1 MTDRKRQRPIVEC
14 ECSGCCGSSAPED
27 QPEPAKKRYLSEVGW
42 VVNKLETPIGSVP
55 VVSTEL
61 NWRDRAGAVLVR
73 FGLRRMSYALR
84 PGLYAVGRPNSSSY
98 VFVSANYKLSFD
110 HLRRNLRGLDA
121 WILVLDTAGINVW
134 CAAGKGS
141 FGTEELIQRIR
152 ETRLFHLV
160 PRGTL
165 ILPQLAAP
173 GVAAHEVSKRTG
185 FKVVYGPVRAAD
197 IKSFL
202 ARGLMATEEMRQ
214 VRFNF
219 LDRLVLIPVDLTILL
234 KYLLLVFFILL
245 ALRGLGLNLLHW
257 PALYPYLGAIIIGSV
272 LVPAFLPWIPGR
284 PFAWKGWLLGLLWA
298 LWINVEQGFI
308 TASSFAW
315 AKAMTNFLLLP
326 ALSAFLGLNFTG
338 SSTYTSLSGVVR
350 EMKLAIPAILMA
362 AGLGFGL
369 LIAQL
374 AGAF

>member
-1 MTDRKRQRPIVEC
+1 MTEERRQLPVVEC
-14 ECSGCCGSSAPED
+14 DCSGCCGQSAPET
-27 QPEPAKKRYLSEVGW
+27 PLEPAKKRYVAEAGW
-42 VVNKLETPIGSVP
+42 VVNKLEAPIGSAP

-73 FGLRRMSYALR
+73 LGLKRMSYALR
-84 PGLYAVGRPNSSSY
+84 PGLYAVGQPNSSSY

-110 HLRRNLRGLDA
+110 HLRKNLSGLDA

-134 CAAGKGS
+134 CAAGKGT

-152 ETRLFHLV
+152 ETRLFQLV

-219 LDRLVLIPVDLTILL
+219 LDRLVLVPVEFIVLV
-234 KYLLLVFFILL
+234 KYLLMVLFFLL
-245 ALRGLGLNLLHW
+245 TLRVLGLNLLHW
-257 PALYPYLGAIIIGSV
+257 KVLYPYLGAIIIGSV

-298 LWINVEQGFI
+298 LWINVEKGFMA
-308 TASSFAW
+308 ASTFAW

-326 ALSAFLGLNFTG
+326 AISAFLALNFTG

-350 EMKLAIPAILMA
+350 EMKFAIPAILIA

-369 LIAQL
+369 LIAQM